1 MLGSLFRMAMLAGT
15 GAEVAAGF
23 RRTMLKLAC
32 LLAVVIVVGLLIAG
46 AIGAFGFAIYA
57 ALLPEVGPIW
67 SAVIAG
73 AALIVVAAMLAVGCR
88 AWYFR
93 KRRRVPSGAAAA
105 GLGGLGG
112 PLGAAALGASLG
124 AGPNFDMREV
134 LGRNAMTILLTAF
147 IAGMVMNNRKR

>member
-57 ALLPEVGPIW
+57 ARAPEVGAAW

-73 AALIVVAAMLAVGCR
+73 ALLIVVAAVVAFGCR
-88 AWYFR
+88 AWCFR
-93 KRRRVPSGAAAA
+93 KRRQVSSGATA

-124 AGPNFDMREV
+124 AGPNFDIRGA
-134 LGRNAMTILLTAF
+134 LSRHAMTILLTAF